1 MAIKA
6 VIFDIYGT
14 LIDIETDERDWYTY
28 LNLAKFFGYR
38 GLDLSADE
46 VKWFYFEKI
55 RNMIENSKETFPEID
70 VRQIWYDIL
79 REHENPQYYRL
90 KLDKGTFV
98 RDIVALH
105 RALTRKRFRL
115 YNESYKVLKTLKN
128 TYRIG
133 IISDCQYDYAI
144 PETKMLGI
152 LPFFDVFIISGD
164 YGFRKPDKRL
174 FKECLS
180 KLKVF
185 PHEAV
190 FIGDNAFRDISGA
203 KSVGMKTILVMS
215 RRESKDPN
223 LPKPDFRVWN
233 IGEVLRIIEN
243 IR

>member
-28 LNLAKFFGYR
+28 LNLAKYLGYR

-55 RNMIENSKETFPEID
+55 RNMIENSKETYPEIN

-79 REHENPQYYRL
+79 REHENPQHYRL

-98 RDIVALH
+98 RDIVVLH
-105 RALTRKRFRL
+105 RALTRKKFRL
-115 YNESYKVLKTLKN
+115 YNESYNILKTLKN
-128 TYRIG
+128 KYRIG
-133 IISDCQYDYAI
+133 IVSDCQYDYAI

-180 KLKVF
+180 KLKVS
-185 PHEAV
+185 PHETV